1 MISVGRGER
10 LEKSENRFIFSRRD
24 LKRDAKTNLKHH
36 YMMYVVACLFSI
48 IIQAEF
54 FTSDNLISV
63 RRQVVADA
71 VNAVCELTG
80 QDDHVRR
87 IENAY
92 KSIDADAD
100 SLYTGVKQYLYNK
113 TFENDDANKVLGR
126 TRGTLNQIINYITED
141 TIVSNLYSVVIQF
154 IAFGNVGKLLI
165 IILLAVIAAFAWLF
179 VRNVYIAVNRRIF
192 LEGRIYKRIPFSRYL
207 FFIRMKRWIRAS
219 FTMAFRTL
227 IELLGM
233 STIVGFPVVHFGFF
247 LMPYIIAE
255 NPDIKPWEA
264 AKLSW
269 LMMRGNKW
277 NLFKMSLSFMGWY
290 VLGSFT
296 FGLSNI
302 FFSNP
307 YMICCYS
314 EYYAQI
320 RKHAQEKGIPGSEML
335 NDEYLFVRADSN
347 KLGEIYADVL
357 SEIEKPEYSLE
368 HLEGRREQFF
378 AKNFGVILWNSKEE
392 IEYENKEA
400 HRMKMKAYEKE
411 ARGLVYPSRLSPI
424 PEQRKIKTLDN
435 IHYMR
440 HYSLSS
446 LALLFFIFSNFGW
459 TWELFYYFLMKGQ
472 LINRGFN
479 HGPWLPIYG
488 FGGLIVLMGLH
499 RFKKNPVIFFFA
511 TVISCGAVEYFTSW
525 LLETAFDKKWWDYSG
540 YFLNLNSRICA
551 EGLFVFG
558 VCGLAFIYVLA
569 PLLDNLIRRINR
581 RVLVPLAVT
590 LVLIIAADF
599 VYSNFVPNTGYGIT
613 GNFDNEND
621 VAVET
626 VIEEG

>member
-1 MISVGRGER
+1 MERGE
-10 LEKSENRFIFSRRD
+10 LLDKSKDSFQFSRKD
-24 LKRDAKTNLKHH
+24 IKRDAKTNLKHH
-36 YMMYVVACLFSI
+36 YLMYVVACLFSL

-54 FTSDNLISV
+54 LTSDNIISV
-63 RRQVVADA
+63 RRQVVSDA
-71 VNAVCELTG
+71 IEAAYELTG
-80 QDDHVRR
+80 ADDVKK
-87 IENAY
+87 IEKAY
-92 KSIDADAD
+92 KDFDQDAD

-113 TFENDDANKVLGR
+113 TLENDDANKVLGR
-126 TRGTLNQIINYITED
+126 TRGTLNQIINYVTED
-141 TIVSNLYSVVIQF
+141 TIISNLYSVVIQF
-154 IAFGNVGKLLI
+154 IAFGNIGKLLI

-219 FTMAFRTL
+219 FTMAVRTV

-255 NPDIKPWEA
+255 NPDIKPFEA

-314 EYYAQI
+314 EYYAKL
-320 RKHAQEKGIPGSEML
+320 RTYAKEKGIPGAEKL
-335 NDEYLFVRADSN
+335 NDEYLFLRADSN
-347 KLGEIYADVL
+347 KLADTYSDVL
-357 SEIEKPEYSLE
+357 DELSKPQNSLE
-368 HLEGRREQFF
+368 TLEGRREKFF

-392 IEYENKEA
+392 IEYENREA
-400 HRMKMKAYEKE
+400 RRMKMLAYEKE
-411 ARGLVYPSRLSPI
+411 AKGLVYPSRLSPI
-424 PEQRKIKTLDN
+424 PEQRKIKALDN

-446 LALLFFIFSNFGW
+446 LAMLFFIFSNFGW

-488 FGGLIVLMGLH
+488 FGGLIVLLALH
-499 RFKKNPVIFFFA
+499 RVRSRPVIFFFA
-511 TVISCGAVEYFTSW
+511 TIISCGAVEYFTSW
-525 LLETAFDKKWWDYSG
+525 ILEVCFDKKWWDYSG
-540 YFLNLNSRICA
+540 YFLNLNGRICA

-569 PLLDNLIRRINR
+569 PLLDNLIRKINR
-581 RVLVPLAVT
+581 RVLLPLAVT
-590 LVLIIAADF
+590 LMLIMAADF
-599 VYSNFVPNTGYGIT
+599 VYSNIVPNTGYGIT
-613 GNFDNEND
+613 GNFDKED
-621 VAVET
+621 TVTVET
-626 VIEEG
+626 LAEG

>member
-1 MISVGRGER
+1 MICVGRGDF
-10 LEKSENRFIFSRRD
+10 LEKTKDSFVFSRKD
-24 LKRDAKTNLKHH
+24 LKREAKSNFKHH
-36 YMMYVVACLFSI
+36 YLMYVVACLFSL

-54 FTSDNLISV
+54 FTSDNLITV

-71 VNAVCELTG
+71 VDAFCELTG
-80 QDDHVRR
+80 MEDVRR

-100 SLYTGVKQYLYNK
+100 SLYTDVKQFLYSK
-113 TFENDDANKVLGR
+113 TLENDNANKIFGR
-126 TRGTLNQIINYITED
+126 TRGVLNQVINYITEE
-141 TIVSNLYSVVIQF
+141 TIVSNLYSVVVQF
-154 IAFGNVGKLLI
+154 IAFGNVGKLLL
-165 IILLAVIAAFAWLF
+165 IILLAVVAAFAWLF
-179 VRNVYIAVNRRIF
+179 IRNLYIAVNRRIF
-192 LEGRIYKRIPFSRYL
+192 LEGRTYKRIPFSRYL

-219 FTMAFRTL
+219 FTMALRTA

-233 STIVGFPVVHFGFF
+233 STIIGFPIVHYGFF

-255 NPDIKPWEA
+255 NPDIKPFEA

-277 NLFKMSLSFMGWY
+277 KLFMMSMSFMGWY
-290 VLGSFT
+290 ILGSFT

-320 RKHAQEKGIPGSEML
+320 RKHAKEKGIRGTEML

-347 KLGEIYADVL
+347 TLADTYSDVL
-357 SEIEKPEYSLE
+357 AEISKEDYSLE
-368 HLEGRREQFF
+368 NLEGRREKFL

-392 IEYENKEA
+392 IEYENRQA
-400 HRMKMKAYEKE
+400 HRMKMQAYEKE
-411 ARGLVYPSRLSPI
+411 ATGLVYPSRLSPI
-424 PEQRKIKTLDN
+424 PEQRRIKALDN

-446 LALLFFIFSNFGW
+446 LAMLFVIFSNFGW

-499 RFKKNPVIFFFA
+499 RVRKRPVVFFFS
-511 TVISCGAVEYFTSW
+511 TIISCGAVEYFTSW
-525 LLETAFDKKWWDYSG
+525 FLEAAFNKKWWDYSG

-569 PLLDNLIRRINR
+569 PIIDNLIRKINR
-581 RVLVPLAVT
+581 KVLVPLAVV
-590 LVLIIAADF
+590 LVMIIAADF

-613 GNFDNEND
+613 GNFDYEDD
-621 VAVET
+621 VAVES
-626 VIEEG
+626 VLEEG

>member
-1 MISVGRGER
+1 M
-10 LEKSENRFIFSRRD
+10 EKAKDSFQFSRKD
-24 LKRDAKTNLKHH
+24 IKRDAKTNLKHH
-36 YMMYVVACLFSI
+36 YLMYVVACLFSL

-54 FTSDNLISV
+54 LTSDNIISV
-63 RRQVVADA
+63 RRQVVSDA
-71 VNAVCELTG
+71 IEAAYELTG
-80 QDDHVRR
+80 ADDVKK
-87 IENAY
+87 IEKAY
-92 KSIDADAD
+92 KDFDQDAD
-100 SLYTGVKQYLYNK
+100 SLYTDVKQYLYNK
-113 TFENDDANKVLGR
+113 TLENDEANKVLGR
-126 TRGTLNQIINYITED
+126 TRGTLNQIINYVTED
-141 TIVSNLYSVVIQF
+141 TIISNLYSVVIQF
-154 IAFGNVGKLLI
+154 IAFGNIGKLFI

-219 FTMAFRTL
+219 FTMAVRTV

-255 NPDIKPWEA
+255 NPDIKPFEA

-314 EYYAQI
+314 EYYAKL
-320 RKHAQEKGIPGSEML
+320 RTYAKEKGIPGAEKL
-335 NDEYLFVRADSN
+335 NDEYLFLRADSN
-347 KLGEIYADVL
+347 KLADTYSDVL
-357 SEIEKPEYSLE
+357 DELSKPQNSLE
-368 HLEGRREQFF
+368 TLEGRREKFF

-392 IEYENKEA
+392 IEYENREA
-400 HRMKMKAYEKE
+400 RRMKMLAYEKE
-411 ARGLVYPSRLSPI
+411 AKGLVYPSRLSPI
-424 PEQRKIKTLDN
+424 PEQRKIKALDN

-446 LALLFFIFSNFGW
+446 LAMLFFIFSNFGW

-488 FGGLIVLMGLH
+488 FGGLIVLLALH
-499 RFKKNPVIFFFA
+499 RVRSRPVIFFFA
-511 TVISCGAVEYFTSW
+511 TIISCGAVEYFTSW
-525 LLETAFDKKWWDYSG
+525 ILEVCFDKKWWDYSG
-540 YFLNLNSRICA
+540 YFLNLNGRICA

-569 PLLDNLIRRINR
+569 PLLDNLIRKINR
-581 RVLVPLAVT
+581 RVLLPLAVT
-590 LVLIIAADF
+590 LMLIMAADF
-599 VYSNFVPNTGYGIT
+599 VYSNIVPNTGYGIT
-613 GNFDNEND
+613 GNFDKED
-621 VAVET
+621 TVTVET
-626 VIEEG
+626 LAEG

>member
-1 MISVGRGER
+1 MGRGEL
-10 LEKSENRFIFSRRD
+10 LEKAKDSFQFSRKD
-24 LKRDAKTNLKHH
+24 IKREAKTNLKHH
-36 YMMYVVACLFSI
+36 YLMYVVACLFSL

-54 FTSDNLISV
+54 LTSDNIISV
-63 RRQVVADA
+63 RRQVVSDA
-71 VNAVCELTG
+71 IEAAYELTG
-80 QDDHVRR
+80 ADDVKK
-87 IENAY
+87 IEKAY
-92 KSIDADAD
+92 KDFDQDAD

-113 TFENDDANKVLGR
+113 TLENDEANKVLGR
-126 TRGTLNQIINYITED
+126 TRGTLNQIINYVTED
-141 TIVSNLYSVVIQF
+141 TIISNLYSVVIQF
-154 IAFGNVGKLLI
+154 IAFGNIGKLLI

-219 FTMAFRTL
+219 FTMAVRTV

-233 STIVGFPVVHFGFF
+233 STVVGFPIVHFGFF

-255 NPDIKPWEA
+255 NPDIKPFEA

-290 VLGSFT
+290 ILGSFT

-314 EYYAQI
+314 EYYAKL
-320 RKHAQEKGIPGSEML
+320 RMHAKEKGIPGTEKL
-335 NDEYLFVRADSN
+335 NDEYLFLRADSN
-347 KLGEIYADVL
+347 TLADTYSDVL
-357 SEIEKPEYSLE
+357 DELSKPQNSLE
-368 HLEGRREQFF
+368 TLEGRREKFF

-392 IEYENKEA
+392 IEYENREA
-400 HRMKMKAYEKE
+400 RRMKLLAYEKE
-411 ARGLVYPSRLSPI
+411 AKGLVYPSRLSPI
-424 PEQRKIKTLDN
+424 PEQRKIKALDN

-446 LALLFFIFSNFGW
+446 LAMLFFIFSTFGW

-499 RFKKNPVIFFFA
+499 RVRSRPVIFFFA
-511 TVISCGAVEYFTSW
+511 TIISCGAVEYFTGW
-525 LLETAFDKKWWDYSG
+525 LLEVFFDKKWWDYSG
-540 YFLNLNSRICA
+540 YFLNLNGRICA

-569 PLLDNLIRRINR
+569 PLLDNLIRKINR
-581 RVLVPLAVT
+581 RVLLPLAVT
-590 LVLIIAADF
+590 LMLVMAADF
-599 VYSNFVPNTGYGIT
+599 VYSNIVPNTGYGIT
-613 GNFDNEND
+613 GNFDNED
-621 VAVET
+621 TVTVESVA
-626 VIEEG
+626 EG

>member
-1 MISVGRGER
+1 MGRGEL
-10 LEKSENRFIFSRRD
+10 LEKAKDSFQFSRKD
-24 LKRDAKTNLKHH
+24 IKREAKTNLKHH
-36 YMMYVVACLFSI
+36 YLMYVVACLFSL

-54 FTSDNLISV
+54 LTSDNIISV
-63 RRQVVADA
+63 RRQVVSDA
-71 VNAVCELTG
+71 IEAAYELTG
-80 QDDHVRR
+80 ADDVKK
-87 IENAY
+87 IEKAY
-92 KSIDADAD
+92 KDFDQDAD

-113 TFENDDANKVLGR
+113 TLENDEANKVLGR
-126 TRGTLNQIINYITED
+126 TRGTLNQIINYVTED
-141 TIVSNLYSVVIQF
+141 TIISNLYSVVIQF
-154 IAFGNVGKLLI
+154 IAFGNIGKLLI

-219 FTMAFRTL
+219 FTMAVRTV

-255 NPDIKPWEA
+255 NPDIKPFEA

-277 NLFKMSLSFMGWY
+277 NLFKMSLSSMGWY

-314 EYYAQI
+314 EYYAKL
-320 RKHAQEKGIPGSEML
+320 RTYAKEKGIPGAEKL
-335 NDEYLFVRADSN
+335 NDEYLFLRADSN
-347 KLGEIYADVL
+347 KLADTYSDVL
-357 SEIEKPEYSLE
+357 DELAKPQNSLE
-368 HLEGRREQFF
+368 TLEGRREKFF

-392 IEYENKEA
+392 IEYENREA
-400 HRMKMKAYEKE
+400 RRMKMLAYEKE
-411 ARGLVYPSRLSPI
+411 AKGLVYPSRLSPI
-424 PEQRKIKTLDN
+424 PEQRKIKALDN

-446 LALLFFIFSNFGW
+446 LAMLFFIFSNFGW

-488 FGGLIVLMGLH
+488 FGGLIVLLALH
-499 RFKKNPVIFFFA
+499 RVRSRPVIFFFA
-511 TVISCGAVEYFTSW
+511 TIISCGAVEYFTSW
-525 LLETAFDKKWWDYSG
+525 ILEVCFDKKWWDYSG
-540 YFLNLNSRICA
+540 YFLNLNGRICA

-569 PLLDNLIRRINR
+569 PLLDNLIRKINR
-581 RVLVPLAVT
+581 RVLLPLAVT
-590 LVLIIAADF
+590 LMLIMAADF
-599 VYSNFVPNTGYGIT
+599 VYSNIVPNTGYGIT
-613 GNFDNEND
+613 GNFDKED
-621 VAVET
+621 TVTVET
-626 VIEEG
+626 LAEG